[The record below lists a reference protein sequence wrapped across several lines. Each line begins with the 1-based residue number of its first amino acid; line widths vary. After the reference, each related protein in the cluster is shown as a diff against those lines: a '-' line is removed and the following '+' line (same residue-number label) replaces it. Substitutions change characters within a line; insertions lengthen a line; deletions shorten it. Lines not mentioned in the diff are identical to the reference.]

1 MIPAILSTL
10 AAIAAASVPPNQDV
24 TPPPAD
30 TSRKI
35 CRMIVPT
42 GTITGRRFCL
52 TRQQWDD
59 LNKRTEES
67 AAAMLGRRGTG
78 TCDIACDR

>member
-1 MIPAILSTL
+1 MIPVKLSTL
-10 AAIAAASVPPNQDV
+10 AAIAAVSIPPDQGA
-24 TPPPAD
+24 TPPPVD

-35 CRMIVPT
+35 CCTIVPT
-42 GTITGRRFCL
+42 GTLTGRRFCL

-59 LNKRTEES
+59 LNGRTEES